1 MSTPDSTATEW
12 DPLGPNSPLAEA
24 LLILRPKN
32 AAAKLAFS
40 NVVDFLQEQDYNA
53 DNTAR
58 SHYAKYIWYSD
69 ELTTDP
75 AVTHLVHSNAYAS
88 SSSPS
93 SSSKERMPSPVP
105 IWTGFYFIDPRVKP
119 LLPSRG
125 WAVGRLSSKSLT
137 LEKPVVDLLLTTS
150 RRNRVARR
158 HACLTF
164 AQETRMA
171 CVKVEPRAAAT
182 VNNYTISPSHGGNT
196 AVCAKAENSIAFED
210 LGYTLEYTN
219 YCRTAEGRQR
229 LEVFLED
236 IYGDDQPTKD
246 ALSATPTPN
255 VTTQTI
261 GSYTI
266 TGANLIGMGT
276 YGRVKPATGPEGNVV
291 VIKNMVP
298 TRDNLEFVRSKVN
311 MVQSLSRMLERE
323 HQKNVLTCIAVMH
336 MEGKVDEFHLVL
348 EPFVENTLMV
358 LPKQSQAHWT
368 KLEIIL
374 RDCLQGLSFLHAHNF
389 VHTDIK
395 PPNIGLKNLTRSLVS
410 ETASCPPPARR
421 LTAVILDID
430 SIIPIPANGTTIPAQ
445 PGTNGTIG
453 FHSPEQERT
462 EFDGTADI
470 WALGI
475 CMYRAV
481 FGELPWRFG
490 ALGNPW
496 INIRDGRGIEKIS
509 FHEKYSVAV
518 RKVGE
523 KRCDEMAALLDFII
537 ASFRFSEA
545 AIESQKQPRPSSAEC
560 LRALIGKSE
569 FLKMRAKWEEE
580 TGEPPEPAQVGL
592 KRPGGQ

>member
-12 DPLGPNSPLAEA
+12 DPLGPNSPSAEA

-40 NVVDFLQEQDYNA
+40 NVVDFLQKQDYNA

-69 ELTTDP
+69 GLTTDP
-75 AVTHLVHSNAYAS
+75 AVTRLVHSNAYAS

-105 IWTGFYFIDPRVKP
+105 IWTGFYFIDPKVKP

-150 RRNRVARR
+150 RRNRIARR
-158 HACLTF
+158 HAYLTF
-164 AQETRMA
+164 ARETRMA
-171 CVKVEPRAAAT
+171 CVKVESRAAAT
-182 VNNYTISPSHGGNT
+182 VNNYTIPSSHGGNT

-210 LGYTLEYTN
+210 LSYTLEYTN
-219 YCRTAEGRQR
+219 YCHTTEGCQT
-229 LEVFLED
+229 LEVFLAD
-236 IYGDDQPTKD
+236 IYGDDQPTED

-276 YGRVKPATGPEGNVV
+276 YGRVKPATGPQGNVV

-298 TRDNLEFVRSKVN
+298 THGNLKFVRSKVN
-311 MVQSLSRMLERE
+311 MVRLLSEMLERE
-323 HQKNVLTCIAVMH
+323 HQKNVLTCIDVMH

-348 EPFVENTLMV
+348 EPFVENTLMA
-358 LPKQSQAHWT
+358 LPKQSQTHWT

-410 ETASCPPPARR
+410 QTASCPPPARR
-421 LTAVILDID
+421 LTAIILDID
-430 SIIPIPANGTTIPAQ
+430 SIIRIPANRTTIPAQ

-470 WALGI
+470 WALG
-475 CMYRAV
+475 V
-481 FGELPWRFG
+481 
-490 ALGNPW
+490 
-496 INIRDGRGIEKIS
+496 S
-509 FHEKYSVAV
+509 
-518 RKVGE
+518 
-523 KRCDEMAALLDFII
+523 ALLDFII

-545 AIESQKQPRPSSAEC
+545 AIESQKRPRPSSAEC
-560 LRALIGKSE
+560 LIALIGKSE
-569 FLKMRAKWEEE
+569 FLELRAKSEEE

-592 KRPGGQ
+592 KRPAGQ

>member
-219 YCRTAEGRQR
+219 YCRTAEGR
-229 LEVFLED
+229 
-236 IYGDDQPTKD
+236 
-246 ALSATPTPN
+246 
-255 VTTQTI
+255 
-261 GSYTI
+261 SYTI

-523 KRCDEMAALLDFII
+523 KRCDEM
-537 ASFRFSEA
+537 
-545 AIESQKQPRPSSAEC
+545 
-560 LRALIGKSE
+560 GKS
-569 FLKMRAKWEEE
+569 FLLRHIS
-580 TGEPPEPAQVGL
+580 
-592 KRPGGQ
+592 

>member
-1 MSTPDSTATEW
+1 
-12 DPLGPNSPLAEA
+12 N
-24 LLILRPKN
+24 
-32 AAAKLAFS
+32 
-40 NVVDFLQEQDYNA
+40 
-53 DNTAR
+53 
-58 SHYAKYIWYSD
+58 
-69 ELTTDP
+69 
-75 AVTHLVHSNAYAS
+75 
-88 SSSPS
+88 
-93 SSSKERMPSPVP
+93 
-105 IWTGFYFIDPRVKP
+105 
-119 LLPSRG
+119 
-125 WAVGRLSSKSLT
+125 VGRLSSKSLT

-171 CVKVEPRAAAT
+171 CVKVESRAAAT
-182 VNNYTISPSHGGNT
+182 
-196 AVCAKAENSIAFED
+196 AENSIAFED

-219 YCRTAEGRQR
+219 YCRTTEGRQT

-276 YGRVKPATGPEGNVV
+276 YGRVKPATGPQGNVV

-323 HQKNVLTCIAVMH
+323 HQKNVLTCIDVMH

-358 LPKQSQAHWT
+358 LPKQSQTHWT

-410 ETASCPPPARR
+410 QTASCPPPARR
-421 LTAVILDID
+421 LTAIILDID

-453 FHSPEQERT
+453 FDSPEQERT

-470 WALGI
+470 WALGV

-496 INIRDGRGIEKIS
+496 NNIRDGRGIEKIA
-509 FHEKYSVAV
+509 FHEKYSVVV
-518 RKVGE
+518 RKVEE

-592 KRPGGQ
+592 KRPAGQ